1 VVFRLKLFINE
12 LKLVVVNLVKTDD
25 CLLCS
30 IKMEYE
36 KTVKAFVISLVVDDN
51 LKLTEN
57 EVSPK
62 VVNDLW

>member
-1 VVFRLKLFINE
+1 
-12 LKLVVVNLVKTDD
+12 
-25 CLLCS
+25 
-30 IKMEYE
+30 MEYE

-62 VVNDLW
+62 VVNDL